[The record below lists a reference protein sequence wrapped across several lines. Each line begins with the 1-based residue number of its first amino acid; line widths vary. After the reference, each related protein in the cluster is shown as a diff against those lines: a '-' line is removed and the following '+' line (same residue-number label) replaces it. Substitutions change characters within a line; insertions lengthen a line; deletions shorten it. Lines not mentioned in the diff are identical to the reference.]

1 MSEVK
6 KVITVADR
14 STKALAKTAQDLS
27 KIVLEIN
34 GLSASTVT
42 LAEEIEYKQSE
53 LDDLANKYEIRVAEE
68 ENALRLKVL
77 ANEDKVLADLM
88 KKRGFATVSQVDF
101 EKLNSDL
108 EVANTNNEFAVS
120 EAREAGY
127 KEASVALN
135 AQIGQ
140 LKSSHSVEMAE
151 FKAQATAK
159 DLRVRDLE
167 AQVVDLRSQIDAER
181 QTRLEI
187 AKADAGRQGV
197 VVNAGKN

>member
-167 AQVVDLRSQIDAER
+167 AQVADLRNQIDAER